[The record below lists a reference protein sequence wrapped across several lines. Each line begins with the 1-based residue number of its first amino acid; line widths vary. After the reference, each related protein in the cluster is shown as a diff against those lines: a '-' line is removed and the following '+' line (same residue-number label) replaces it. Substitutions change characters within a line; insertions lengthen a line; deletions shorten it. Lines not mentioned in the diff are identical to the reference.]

1 MSYIYTLQLAD
12 GKYYVG
18 KSSDPDN
25 RYLQHK
31 SGSGCAW
38 TKKYPPVKLLD
49 TKLITSEHDE
59 TNTTKDLMKKYGV
72 DNVRGG
78 AYVSINLD
86 EATVS
91 VLEREIRGNSDSCFK
106 CGGTDHWASK
116 CKAED
121 EEEVIWCCSFCPK
134 EFKTYN
140 LAKRH
145 ETGCSKQ
152 TTGCHRC
159 GRSNHRA
166 DACYAK
172 THANGQS
179 LVEEDDDDDDDDYDE
194 DDNDYRSRVS
204 CYKCGCRGHYA
215 NECAS
220 GMRSSGWR

>member
-49 TKLITSEHDE
+49 TKLMTSDHDE

-140 LAKRH
+140 VAKRH
-145 ETGCSKQ
+145 ESSCGKQ
-152 TTGCHRC
+152 KKTKPTYGECHRC
-159 GRSNHRA
+159 GRSSHWAA
-166 DACYAK
+166 DCYAR
-172 THANGQS
+172 TDSDGNELDS
-179 LVEEDDDDDDDDYDE
+179 DDD
-194 DDNDYRSRVS
+194 
-204 CYKCGCRGHYA
+204 
-215 NECAS
+215 
-220 GMRSSGWR
+220 